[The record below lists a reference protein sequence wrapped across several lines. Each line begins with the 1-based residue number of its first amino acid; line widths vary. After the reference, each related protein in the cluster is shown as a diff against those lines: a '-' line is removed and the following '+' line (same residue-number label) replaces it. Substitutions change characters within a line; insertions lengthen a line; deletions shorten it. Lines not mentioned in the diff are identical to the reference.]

1 MSKMDFLKIKNQTRD
16 FNGLEKAELYFYGD
30 IVSDSWQSF
39 WTDEDKCPE
48 DIRNFLNEID
58 ENAELNIYI
67 NSGGGSVFGGLAIYN
82 MLRRHKGYKRV
93 YIDGIAASIA
103 SVIALAGDRVV
114 IPSNAFFMIHKPSG
128 MCWGNAD
135 EMREYADVLDNIQ
148 KSILNV
154 YKDHLCDDVDPQEI
168 ESMINAETWLN
179 GEEATKYFKMEMT
192 VANESVASA
201 SQLYKNYVNT
211 PGCFEENALKN
222 SHRKLEREKNKL
234 LLELELA

>member
-1 MSKMDFLKIKNQTRD
+1 MKFLKIKNQTTGS
-16 FNGLEKAELYFYGD
+16 NGIEKAELYFYGD

-48 DIRNFLNEID
+48 DIRDFLNGID

-82 MLRRHKGYKRV
+82 MLKRHKGYKRV

-114 IPSNAFFMIHKPSG
+114 IPSNSFFMIHKPSG
-128 MCWGNAD
+128 MCCGNAD
-135 EMREYADVLDNIQ
+135 EMREYADILDNIQ
-148 KSILNV
+148 TSIMNV
-154 YKDHLCDDVDPQEI
+154 YKDHLCDGVDPQEI

-192 VANESVASA
+192 VSNESVASA
-201 SQLYKNYVNT
+201 SQLYKNYANT
-211 PGCFEENALKN
+211 PGCFRENEIKN
-222 SHRKLEREKNKL
+222 SHAKLEQEKNKL